1 MISIVMTS
9 WNRPALLRNTLESI
23 KKQVYGELYPVA
35 RLEVEVIVVDTGID
49 TETKTICAEYGAKRI
64 DMQSATYRN
73 PSSAINA
80 GLKEASGEVVIL
92 GNAECVHIDPNTIES
107 LAVLCTDTN
116 AVFAHVFSL
125 NQDGSKAMV
134 YCGVERPAMFFF
146 CGAMKSALWKRFQ
159 FDEDFVE
166 PEYDDDDFAIRLREG
181 GIAPLFTDIEVHH
194 QYHERLKYDQ
204 VTSKALFLQKH
215 PPKVWGRPA
224 PSPIPVTSYGA
235 MTQSYRG

>member
-80 GLKEASGEVVIL
+80 GLKEASGDVIIIQ
-92 GNAECVHIDPNTIES
+92 NAECLHVSPNSIER
-107 LAVLCTDTN
+107 LALSCTSEN
-116 AVFAHVFSL
+116 AVFAHVWAL
-125 NQDGSKAMV
+125 NPDGSKAMV

-166 PEYDDDDFAIRLREG
+166 PEYEIG
-181 GIAPLFTDIEVHH
+181 
-194 QYHERLKYDQ
+194 
-204 VTSKALFLQKH
+204 
-215 PPKVWGRPA
+215 
-224 PSPIPVTSYGA
+224 
-235 MTQSYRG
+235 